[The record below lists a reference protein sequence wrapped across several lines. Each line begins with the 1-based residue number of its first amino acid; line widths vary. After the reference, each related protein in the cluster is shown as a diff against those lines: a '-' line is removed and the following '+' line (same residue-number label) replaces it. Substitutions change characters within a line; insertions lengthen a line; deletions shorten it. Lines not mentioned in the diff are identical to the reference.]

1 MIRGFD
7 LLSLGRFGLRGDQR
21 GMDIYSEICN
31 LKRQG
36 RRSALATIVNV
47 RGSAPSVTAA
57 KMLVRDDG
65 TILGTV
71 GGGCMENDV
80 RKGAMEVMMDEKP
93 RTFNF
98 NLDQL
103 PDDDT
108 GLVCGGALQVFVEP
122 VIPAPL
128 LYIFG
133 AGHVG
138 ANIYKVALIA
148 GFEVV
153 VVDDRDAF
161 ANRERFPDA
170 LDIRAGDM
178 DLVMSQLDPA
188 DSSYIA
194 IVTRGHRHDL
204 RVLRWAVDTKARYI
218 GMIGSGRKVLTVFE
232 QLEKEG
238 IPHESFD
245 RVFAPIGLRLGA
257 VTPEEI
263 AISVV
268 AELIAIRRHCEGA
281 LPHSRNRI
289 RDEEPAATE

>member
-1 MIRGFD
+1 
-7 LLSLGRFGLRGDQR
+7 
-21 GMDIYSEICN
+21 MDIYTEICN
-31 LKRQG
+31 LRRQG

-47 RGSAPSVTAA
+47 RGSIPSAAAA

-65 TILGTV
+65 SILGTI
-71 GGGCMENDV
+71 GGGCVENDV
-80 RKGAMEVMMDEKP
+80 CKGAMEVMSDEKP

-98 NLDQL
+98 DLNQH

-108 GLVCGGALQVFVEP
+108 GLVCGGSLQVFVEP
-122 VIPAPL
+122 IIPSPL

-138 ANIYKVALIA
+138 FNIYRVALIA
-148 GFEVV
+148 GFDVV
-153 VVDDRDAF
+153 VVDDRETF

-170 LDIRAGDM
+170 LDVQSGDM
-178 DLVMSQLDPA
+178 DTMMSQLDPP

-194 IVTRGHRHDL
+194 IVTRGHRHDM
-204 RVLRWAVDTKARYI
+204 RVLRWAVDSKARYI

-245 RVFAPIGLRLGA
+245 RVYAPIGLQLGA

-263 AISVV
+263 AVAVV
-268 AELIAIRRHCEGA
+268 AELIAIRRHCEDP

-289 RDEEPAATE
+289 RREKTAPAK